1 MELPP
6 DIDAGID
13 DVSRRDDCWNKPAS
27 DDYALPTEIW
37 REVVTRR
44 QRYETV
50 RAKLANGEIH
60 DINDLITY
68 NLNIRQSAQDVIE
81 NCEGPE
87 LLRAFW
93 KAITEVTILDP
104 TCGSGAFLFAALNI
118 LEPLYEACLDR
129 MQVFLDEADVISES
143 RPSRRYNDFREIL
156 ERIAQHPNRE
166 YFVLKSIIINNLYG
180 VDIMEEAIE
189 ICKLR
194 LFLKMVA
201 QIEGVRRIEPLPDI
215 DFNIQAGNTLVGY
228 ATYDAVEKPETG
240 RFDFENA
247 MERIR
252 EKAEDVKILSQ
263 EFRRQ
268 QTTLGG
274 AVTLADKQNLQSRLQ
289 ELEDELNFYLAEE
302 YGVDPNKQSD
312 YENWLNSHKPFH
324 WFIAFYGILEAGG
337 FDVIIG
343 NPPYVEYSKVKKD
356 YAIKGYNTDSCG
368 NLYAFVMERSTA
380 LDKKGGRCGMIVPLS
395 GHSTDR
401 MKPLIANFY
410 RKAQLL
416 HIMNISGDANPSVI
430 FPDVSLKKV

>member
-1 MELPP
+1 
-6 DIDAGID
+6 
-13 DVSRRDDCWNKPAS
+13 
-27 DDYALPTEIW
+27 
-37 REVVTRR
+37 
-44 QRYETV
+44 
-50 RAKLANGEIH
+50 
-60 DINDLITY
+60 
-68 NLNIRQSAQDVIE
+68 
-81 NCEGPE
+81 
-87 LLRAFW
+87 
-93 KAITEVTILDP
+93 
-104 TCGSGAFLFAALNI
+104 
-118 LEPLYEACLDR
+118 
-129 MQVFLDEADVISES
+129 
-143 RPSRRYNDFREIL
+143 
-156 ERIAQHPNRE
+156 
-166 YFVLKSIIINNLYG
+166 
-180 VDIMEEAIE
+180 MEEAIE

-201 QIEGVRRIEPLPDI
+201 QLEGVRRIEPLPDI

-312 YENWLNSHKPFH
+312 YEKWLNSHKPFH

-343 NPPYVEYSKVKKD
+343 NPPY
-356 YAIKGYNTDSCG
+356 
-368 NLYAFVMERSTA
+368 
-380 LDKKGGRCGMIVPLS
+380 S
-395 GHSTDR
+395 G
-401 MKPLIANFY
+401 
-410 RKAQLL
+410 
-416 HIMNISGDANPSVI
+416 V
-430 FPDVSLKKV
+430 